1 VATKTQSAPNAQFL
15 DTFKLDDIAG
25 DLGTDKSTRCRLPP
39 TQDGYSARAASGHGY
54 TIYYD
59 YYLRSLSTEP
69 ISLLEIGVLD
79 GKSLATWN
87 KFFAAASVYGLDIDP
102 ACRRFENDRTKVI
115 IGSQADAGVLA
126 DVCRQVPEGFDVI
139 IDDGSHYVKDVIAS
153 FQGLF
158 DHLKLGGIYVIEDL
172 NIAAW
177 RDWGRV
183 SFNRG
188 MELHQDSQGN
198 DPAEMYR
205 FLTGVRERQDVAEL
219 TVHLKKICFIRKVAE
234 TGAAG
239 RSPWERGDALEDLF
253 PSPRKRTLLQKVAV
267 KLLGEF

>member
-1 VATKTQSAPNAQFL
+1 M
-15 DTFKLDDIAG
+15 
-25 DLGTDKSTRCRLPP
+25 
-39 TQDGYSARAASGHGY
+39 
-54 TIYYD
+54 
-59 YYLRSLSTEP
+59 
-69 ISLLEIGVLD
+69 LD

-87 KFFAAASVYGLDIDP
+87 KFFAAASIYGLDIDP
-102 ACRRFENDRTKVI
+102 ACSRFENDRTKVI

-126 DVCRQVPEGFDVI
+126 DVCKQVPEGFDVI
-139 IDDGSHYVKDVIAS
+139 IDDGSHYVKHVIAS

-188 MELHQDSQGN
+188 MELHQDSEGN

-234 TGAAG
+234 TGAEG